1 VTNLTAVKS
10 SLYGGAANDLLT
22 GGPGPD
28 TLIGAAGRDV
38 LMGLNGK
45 DDLRARDLISDTTID
60 CGAGTSDK
68 ADLDELPRDPESAV
82 IDCETK
88 TRH

>member
-1 VTNLTAVKS
+1 M
-10 SLYGGAANDLLT
+10 
-22 GGPGPD
+22 
-28 TLIGAAGRDV
+28 GR
-38 LMGLNGK
+38 NGK